1 MDDVA
6 KQRLI
11 HNEQVFRAVNDE
23 VEALESHYGTES
35 GRFVCECSDISCAI
49 TVELPLAEY
58 ERVRRDPYL
67 YFVLPG
73 HQTEAVEDVVEHHD
87 GYLVVRKRH

>member
-1 MDDVA
+1 MDDVS

-23 VEALESHYGTES
+23 VEALENHFGTTS
-35 GRFVCECSDISCAI
+35 GRFICECSDVGCAT
-49 TVELPLAEY
+49 TVELPLDEY
-58 ERVRRDPYL
+58 KRVRSDPYR

-73 HQTEAVEDVVEHHD
+73 HETAAVEDVVERHET
-87 GYLVVRKRH
+87 YLVVRKRH